1 MKKLLSLILAAVMV
15 LCLCSC
21 TVKLSTTNVIPS
33 ADVPE
38 TNEVTPYE
46 ELSLEEQMEVK
57 SVVELVPANEYNAD
71 LLAPAKDT
79 STGLW
84 GYINLQGEWKIAPSF
99 KEALPFDG
107 DYAVTLDEYQDATY
121 IDREGNVV
129 IDTVMSSPI
138 KAAGRFSGGIANV
151 TIPVEYTQQS
161 MYINTEGK
169 TALAVN
175 KMPVTKGVNYKTLK
189 FLEVASPFRNGKA
202 VIMRTTNATLIANDD
217 TRYPEMAYIINDE
230 GVIQASIPQGLD
242 AAPEGFD
249 DNMRVIIKNTD
260 GLYGLASDN
269 GAIIASCMY
278 SSIAHCEGNM
288 YLVQDQ
294 ETGLFGY
301 MDKEGHRVVGFIYED
316 ARPFSE
322 GLAAVKT
329 EEGWGFI
336 NEAGEAV
343 IPFGF
348 DDVKAIKTASSGLGS
363 DRGVFCSGIAAVSKG
378 RFWAI
383 IDSTGEILLAAEA
396 DECPVLAVSEKYI
409 SFNFLGGCGVIT
421 TDGRYVLK
429 PTFGAVGE
437 FR

>member
-1 MKKLLSLILAAVMV
+1 MKKVLSLTLAAVLM

-21 TVKLSTTNVIPS
+21 TVKLSTTTAVPSEDIP
-33 ADVPE
+33 E
-38 TNEVTPYE
+38 NTVTPYE
-46 ELSLEEQMEVK
+46 ELSLEEKMEAR
-57 SVVELVPANEYNAD
+57 SVVELIPANEYNAD
-71 LLAPAKDT
+71 LLAPAMDST
-79 STGLW
+79 TGLW
-84 GYINLQGEWKIAPSF
+84 GYISIQGEWKIAPSF
-99 KEALPFDG
+99 KTALPFDG
-107 DYAVTLDEYQDATY
+107 DYAKTLDEYQDIIF
-121 IDREGNVV
+121 IDREGNTVV
-129 IDTVMSSPI
+129 DTVMSSPVRS
-138 KAAGRFSGGIANV
+138 AGRFSNGIANI

-161 MYINTEGK
+161 MYINASGK
-169 TALAVN
+169 SALAIN
-175 KMPVTKGVNYKTLK
+175 KMPVTKGINYKTLR
-189 FLEVASPFRNGKA
+189 FLEIASPFREGKA
-202 VIMRTTNATLIANDD
+202 VIMRTTNATLIANED
-217 TRYPEMAYIINDE
+217 TRYPEVAYIINDE

-242 AAPEGFD
+242 VAPEGFD
-249 DNMRVIIKNTD
+249 DNMRVIVRNND

-278 SSIAHCEGNM
+278 RSIAHCEGSM

-294 ETGLFGY
+294 ESGLYGY
-301 MDKEGHRVVGFIYED
+301 MDKEGRRVVGFVYED

-336 NEAGEAV
+336 NDSGEVV

-348 DDVKAIKTASSGLGS
+348 DSVKAVKAAVSGLDT
-363 DRGVFCSGIAAVSKG
+363 DRGVFCSGVAAVSKG

-383 IDSTGEILLAAEA
+383 IDSTGEILLAAES
-396 DECPVLAVSEKYI
+396 DDCPVLAVSDKYI

>member
-1 MKKLLSLILAAVMV
+1 M

-33 ADVPE
+33 EIVPE
-38 TNEVTPYE
+38 NNEVTPYE
-46 ELSLEEQMEVK
+46 ELSLEEQMEVR

-71 LLAPAKDT
+71 LLAPAMDT
-79 STGLW
+79 TTGLW
-84 GYINLQGEWKIAPSF
+84 GYISIQGEWKISPSF
-99 KEALPFDG
+99 KSALPFDG
-107 DYAVTLDEYQDATY
+107 DYAMTIDEYQDIIF
-121 IDREGNVV
+121 IDREGNPIVE
-129 IDTVMSSPI
+129 TVMSVPV
-138 KAAGRFSGGIANV
+138 KAAGRFSGGLANV

-161 MYINTEGK
+161 LYINTSGK
-169 TALAVN
+169 SALSIN

-189 FLEVASPFRNGKA
+189 FLEIASPFRDGKA
-202 VIMRTTNATLIANDD
+202 VIMRTTNATLTANDD
-217 TRYPEMAYIINDE
+217 TRYPEIAYIINDE

-242 AAPEGFD
+242 VAPEGFD
-249 DNMRVIIKNTD
+249 DNMRVIVKNTD

-288 YLVQDQ
+288 YLVQDH
-294 ETGLFGY
+294 ESGLYGY
-301 MDKEGHRVVGFIYED
+301 MDKEGRRVVGFIYEE
-316 ARPFSE
+316 ALPFSE
-322 GLAAVKT
+322 GLAAVRT

-336 NEAGEAV
+336 DETGETV

-348 DDVKAIKTASSGLGS
+348 DRVKQVKAAASGLDS

-383 IDSTGEILLAAEA
+383 IDSTGDILLAAES
-396 DECPVLAVSEKYI
+396 DECPVLAVSDKYI

-421 TDGRYVLK
+421 TDGKYVLK